1 MLNDK
6 DVKRLEDRINV
17 LKKDYDLHLAGIIKL
32 EPVKEREELQL
43 WLRKHTASEIINSA
57 LRFKYNSL
65 VSKFNALNTYWDR
78 MVKRRDI
85 LRDKIH
91 GAPPPRAAAPPPAE
105 KPAEAKPR
113 REKVPQAWVFEKVD
127 AGDVE
132 AKARQVYD
140 RYLAARKAAGEAG
153 GPDFGVFKN
162 TLTKRLGDLLGRT
175 PGGQVEFSVK
185 TEDGKV
191 KLKATARGKGKSS

>member
-6 DVKRLEDRINV
+6 DVKRLEERINI

-57 LRFKYNSL
+57 LRFKYNTL

-78 MVKRRDI
+78 MVKRKDI

-91 GAPPPRAAAPPPAE
+91 GGPPRAAPPAE
-105 KPAEAKPR
+105 KPAAPKPP
-113 REKVPQAWVFEKVD
+113 REKAPQAWVFEKAD

-132 AKARQVYD
+132 SKARQVYD

-162 TLTKRLGDLLGRT
+162 TLTKRLSDMLGRT

-191 KLKATARGKGKSS
+191 KLKATARGKGKSA